1 MNSERHVI
9 SASYYVLFFKFF
21 VGTDTNNNYETLT
34 LTEIGI
40 SFYEA
45 CNYVNNI

>member
-1 MNSERHVI
+1 MTATIEDIWNG
-9 SASYYVLFFKFF
+9 